1 MSHNYRVS
9 HRKEV
14 EGKSPNIK
22 LVGMP
27 KGVQETLSKVVVG
40 AEAVVKQAEAVLKK
54 LGQKDLSKAFTLYIQ
69 TPSNKY
75 IYTHTHMPISQ
86 LYLGW

>member
-1 MSHNYRVS
+1 MLGISQSY
-9 HRKEV
+9 RKEV
-14 EGKSPNIK
+14 EGKNPSIK

-54 LGQKDLSKAFTLYIQ
+54 LGQTDLSNAFKTLV
-69 TPSNKY
+69 
-75 IYTHTHMPISQ
+75 
-86 LYLGW
+86 L